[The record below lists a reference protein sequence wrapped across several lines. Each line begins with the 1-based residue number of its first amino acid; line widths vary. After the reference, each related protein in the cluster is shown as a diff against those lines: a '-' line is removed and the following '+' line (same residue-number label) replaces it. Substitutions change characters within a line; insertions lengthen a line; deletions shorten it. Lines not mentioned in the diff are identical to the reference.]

1 MKIVAFH
8 HNGQPGVGRVSGGL
22 QQIEPFV
29 MPLAQREAGAL
40 ALIEMQARGEPLPG
54 VLPVIALGDVH
65 ITAPLPKPRRNIFCV
80 GKNYFAHARGVCR

>member
-8 HNGQPGVGRVSGGL
+8 HNGQPGVGRVSGDL
-22 QQIEPFV
+22 QQIEPFD

-54 VLPVIALGDVH
+54 VLPAIALSDVH
-65 ITAPLPKPRRNIFCV
+65 ITAPLP
-80 GKNYFAHARGVCR
+80 